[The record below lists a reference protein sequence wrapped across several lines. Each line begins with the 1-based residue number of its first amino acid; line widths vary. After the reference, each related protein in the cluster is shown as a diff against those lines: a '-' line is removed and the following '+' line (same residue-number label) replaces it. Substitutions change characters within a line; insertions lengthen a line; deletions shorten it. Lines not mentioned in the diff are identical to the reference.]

1 MLEAIRKSE
10 YGIADE
16 VSENI
21 FVELRKRRALG
32 GFSEQRIQ
40 SVLEKNGIRWS
51 IILRIQK

>member
-1 MLEAIRKSE
+1 M
-10 YGIADE
+10 ADE

-40 SVLEKNGIRWS
+40 SILEKNGIRWS